1 MRDRTEDNIL
11 EESVGDL
18 TLDLVKMVEISI
30 VGIFHFTNV
39 TKASPTDSAGSLYDA
54 SFDVRIVREVPS
66 ILTS

>member
-39 TKASPTDSAGSLYDA
+39 TKASPAE
-54 SFDVRIVREVPS
+54 RVREVPS
-66 ILTS
+66 ILAS